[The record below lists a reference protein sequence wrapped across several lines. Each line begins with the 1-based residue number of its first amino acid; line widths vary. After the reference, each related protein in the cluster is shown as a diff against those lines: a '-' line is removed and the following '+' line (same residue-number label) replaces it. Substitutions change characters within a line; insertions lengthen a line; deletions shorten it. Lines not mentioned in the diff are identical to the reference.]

1 MSDTAKRIAE
11 LEKEL
16 AESINGYISRKVIKG
31 KERFYL
37 QWTENGKLK
46 SRYIK
51 AGELEQTKA
60 LVERRKSLQA
70 ELKKLKATPDGV
82 KSYNLKRKAVR
93 NMQNITGT
101 LMSEDRVIATVKNG
115 VVTEADERLLPL
127 YLKRTGNI
135 EGWLAS
141 RAIDSHRTN
150 SRLLKRALRLRTT
163 DDIATALAV
172 NAATVTD
179 RYWFK
184 PEGSSAVYEDIRF
197 KENYFAELA
206 LRGDPDSFS
215 RKPSRTPELTNT
227 GSFEKCWKLIA
238 GEWWMYKSGNKEEY
252 FSELFICKLCEKL
265 GLPTA
270 HYELDGRYIRSKD
283 FTNGAA
289 VNFEPIR
296 ALVDDD
302 EDYENCFHVLY
313 GLSPEIAKQ
322 YLLLLWTDSVCYN
335 MDRHTENFGL
345 LRDVKTGKILSL
357 APNYDNNI
365 ALIAKGYLSDVR
377 RTHDGL
383 IGFLKAFLQDCEE
396 ARELYREMRLPEITE
411 DIIDECLD
419 EIPIE
424 VDREYIRTFILCG
437 QDRVRELIEMDGE
450 LSEDEEP
457 NMGLTL

>member
-1 MSDTAKRIAE
+1 
-11 LEKEL
+11 
-16 AESINGYISRKVIKG
+16 
-31 KERFYL
+31 
-37 QWTENGKLK
+37 
-46 SRYIK
+46 
-51 AGELEQTKA
+51 
-60 LVERRKSLQA
+60 
-70 ELKKLKATPDGV
+70 
-82 KSYNLKRKAVR
+82 
-93 NMQNITGT
+93 
-101 LMSEDRVIATVKNG
+101 
-115 VVTEADERLLPL
+115 
-127 YLKRTGNI
+127 
-135 EGWLAS
+135 
-141 RAIDSHRTN
+141 
-150 SRLLKRALRLRTT
+150 
-163 DDIATALAV
+163 
-172 NAATVTD
+172 
-179 RYWFK
+179 
-184 PEGSSAVYEDIRF
+184 
-197 KENYFAELA
+197 
-206 LRGDPDSFS
+206 
-215 RKPSRTPELTNT
+215 
-227 GSFEKCWKLIA
+227 
-238 GEWWMYKSGNKEEY
+238 MYKSGNKEEY

-302 EDYENCFHVLY
+302 EDYENCFRVLY
-313 GLSPEIAKQ
+313 GIAKQ

-365 ALIAKGYLSDVR
+365 ALIAKGYPSDVR

-396 ARELYREMRLPEITE
+396 AQELYREIRLPEITE

-437 QDRVRELIEMDGE
+437 QDRVRDLIEMDGD
-450 LSEDEEP
+450 LSEGEEP
-457 NMGLTL
+457 DTGLTL

>member
-51 AGELEQTKA
+51 TGELEQTRA

-115 VVTEADERLLPL
+115 VITDADERLLPL

-141 RAIDSHRTN
+141 RAINPHRTN

-172 NAATVTD
+172 
-179 RYWFK
+179 
-184 PEGSSAVYEDIRF
+184 
-197 KENYFAELA
+197 
-206 LRGDPDSFS
+206 
-215 RKPSRTPELTNT
+215 
-227 GSFEKCWKLIA
+227 EKCWKLID
-238 GEWWMYKSGNKEEY
+238 GGWWMYKSGNSEEY

-313 GLSPEIAKQ
+313 GISPEIAKQ

-365 ALIAKGYLSDVR
+365 ALIAKGYPSDVR

-437 QDRVRELIEMDGE
+437 QDRVRELIEMDRE

-457 NMGLTL
+457 DMGLTL

>member
-1 MSDTAKRIAE
+1 MPYIHFSE
-11 LEKEL
+11 QEKEL
-16 AESINGYISRKVIKG
+16 AKQADIV
-31 KERFYL
+31 RFL
-37 QWTENGKLK
+37 QT
-46 SRYIK
+46 R
-51 AGELEQTKA
+51 GEQ
-60 LVERRKSLQA
+60 V
-70 ELKKLKATPDGV
+70 
-82 KSYNLKRKAVR
+82 
-93 NMQNITGT
+93 
-101 LMSEDRVIATVKNG
+101 
-115 VVTEADERLLPL
+115 
-127 YLKRTGNI
+127 KRTGK
-135 EGWLAS
+135 EFAW
-141 RAIDSHRTN
+141 DSPAGKVTIRENQWYSQYEQTGGGAV
-150 SRLLKRALRLRTT
+150 KFLRKFFGMT
-163 DDIATALAV
+163 
-172 NAATVTD
+172 
-179 RYWFK
+179 YWFK

-227 GSFEKCWKLIA
+227 GSFEKCWKLID
-238 GEWWMYKSGNKEEY
+238 GGWWMYKSGNSEEY

-313 GLSPEIAKQ
+313 GISPEIAKQ

-365 ALIAKGYLSDVR
+365 ALIAKGYPSDVR

-396 ARELYREMRLPEITE
+396 ARELYREMRMPEITE

-437 QDRVRELIEMDGE
+437 QDRVRDIIEMDGE

-457 NMGLTL
+457 DMGLTL